1 MQSIRRKAGLAIV
14 LISLVLRIPTLA
26 QGDSICLKS
35 LSELESFA
43 DSNIRILA
51 IDFRLPA
58 NFDYSLI
65 PEGLKC
71 LRFLKPSKNL
81 KQLGS
86 LFEKMDQLETLE
98 LNGEMISFLPELLF
112 FNHSI
117 QNLYLTEASLA
128 DLWAYSAFVSDVKIE
143 RLYLKEIEIEKDCRI
158 FEMLFY
164 GGKLSAD
171 YLILQ
176 YEKAPDAE
184 ELAFLI
190 DLFGTKELLLNGETQ
205 KVYVD

>member
-1 MQSIRRKAGLAIV
+1 
-14 LISLVLRIPTLA
+14 
-26 QGDSICLKS
+26 
-35 LSELESFA
+35 
-43 DSNIRILA
+43 
-51 IDFRLPA
+51 
-58 NFDYSLI
+58 
-65 PEGLKC
+65 
-71 LRFLKPSKNL
+71 
-81 KQLGS
+81 
-86 LFEKMDQLETLE
+86 MDQLETLE

>member
-1 MQSIRRKAGLAIV
+1 MQSRKRKSGFAVIF
-14 LISLVLRIPTLA
+14 ISLMLRIPTLA

-65 PEGLKC
+65 PKGLKC

-81 KQLGS
+81 KQAGS
-86 LFEKMDQLETLE
+86 LFEKVDQLETLE

-117 QNLYLTEASLA
+117 QNLNLTKASLA
-128 DLWAYSAFVSDVKIE
+128 DLWAYTAFVADVKIE

-171 YLILQ
+171 YLFLQ

-184 ELAFLI
+184 ELAFLM
-190 DLFGTKELLLNGETQ
+190 DLFGTKKLLLNGEQ
-205 KVYVD
+205 QQVYVD